1 MRVPTCAGTGKQLR
15 RSLPTWGA
23 KQGQGYF
30 AGHVLQAIC
39 GPSDL
44 LTITGGRQHK
54 ILPRTRPG
62 RWSNT
67 ERRGPRRSQIRAPI
81 GVVPGVGCKFVPLCG
96 PSVPP
101 GSPVVAQAAIPF
113 LGAFVGGEKRHAYL
127 LACENVGDQRRHGHM
142 ASIEGQI
149 ERLFTVFLGTSAGY
163 KNARSYKIYSKTNS
177 QRLSPARRRRSHT
190 IANQRGACCNVHTP
204 WGDLPTVTC
213 RTTFLAS
220 VSTTESLRAQRELT

>member
-1 MRVPTCAGTGKQLR
+1 MRGHWQATAAKSFHLGRETRARVFCRSRASTDLRPERSPHSNRLPSAQNPAQRAARPMVEHGTRGPEPIPDPR
-15 RSLPTWGA
+15 ANR
-23 KQGQGYF
+23 
-30 AGHVLQAIC
+30 C
-39 GPSDL
+39 GP
-44 LTITGGRQHK
+44 R
-54 ILPRTRPG
+54 
-62 RWSNT
+62 
-67 ERRGPRRSQIRAPI
+67 
-81 GVVPGVGCKFVPLCG
+81 C
-96 PSVPP
+96 

-113 LGAFVGGEKRHAYL
+113 LRAFIGGEKRHAYL

-177 QRLSPARRRRSHT
+177 QRHSPARRRRSHT

>member
-1 MRVPTCAGTGKQLR
+1 MRVPTCAGAGKQLR
-15 RSLPTWGA
+15 RSLSTGGA
-23 KQGQGYF
+23 KQGQGCF
-30 AGHVLQAIC
+30 AGHVLQPIC

-44 LTITGGRQHK
+44 LTVTGCRQHK
-54 ILPRTRPG
+54 ILPSARPC
-62 RWSNT
+62 RWSNA
-67 ERRGPRRSQIRAPI
+67 ERRSLCRSQIRAPI

-101 GSPVVAQAAIPF
+101 GSPVVAQAAIAF
-113 LGAFVGGEKRHAYL
+113 LGAFVGGEKSHAYL

-163 KNARSYKIYSKTNS
+163 KNANSYKIYSKTKS
-177 QRLSPARRRRSHT
+177 QRHSPARRRRPHT
-190 IANQRGACCNVHTP
+190 IANQRGACCSVHTP

-213 RTTFLAS
+213 RTTFFAS